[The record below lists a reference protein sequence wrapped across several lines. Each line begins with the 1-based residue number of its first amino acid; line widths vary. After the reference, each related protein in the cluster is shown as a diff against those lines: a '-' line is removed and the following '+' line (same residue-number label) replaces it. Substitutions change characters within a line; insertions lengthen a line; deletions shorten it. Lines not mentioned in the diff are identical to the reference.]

1 MSFLGQEEAVDHD
14 SPNLPCDSGFSALQ
28 VADCRAR
35 QGLLSMAIELSPVLV
50 RSPIAGAL
58 GFDGL
63 QPAALS
69 LQEVCEVV
77 RQAHELGARRI
88 MLLSDPASSSLEA
101 VGSAHPTEEVIAFV
115 REMGMELETGPRHP
129 GPMPDG
135 CSLTTSSTG
144 RGCMRH
150 LYSCVVSMHGW
161 VYPCVG
167 VLLPLGNVH
176 DESLRDILRQSE
188 VIENLASYRELIKGP
203 CRDCPDAQECYGCR
217 GAAFIATG
225 DYLAPD
231 PTCPR
236 ARGVPMDSL
245 PVAAFPLIPHGATMQ
260 MVDRLTQV
268 GERQAMAEF
277 IVPATCPFVDADG
290 RLDETAYVELI
301 VQTLAACHGF
311 HMAGDE
317 QGPQRGEQTARRDV
331 QSPQRDKPNPQ
342 RGLLLGVSNL
352 QITGESRVGD
362 RLKIHVRKT
371 TRLGGFGVVEG
382 IVSHCDGREVARGE
396 SKVWH
401 GSGEFTGVFG

>member
-1 MSFLGQEEAVDHD
+1 MSSLRREEAPSHD
-14 SPNLPCDSGFSALQ
+14 TLDLPRASGLSAREI
-28 VADCRAR
+28 ADCEAG
-35 QGLLSMAIELSPVLV
+35 QGLLSIVIELAPVLA
-50 RSPIAGAL
+50 RSPIPGAL
-58 GFDGL
+58 GFHGPE
-63 QPAALS
+63 PAALC
-69 LQEVCEVV
+69 LKEVCQVAA
-77 RQAHELGARRI
+77 QAHELGARRI
-88 MLLSDPASSSLEA
+88 MLLSDPASGSLEAVGSVVGSAHPTEGA
-101 VGSAHPTEEVIAFV
+101 VGSAHPTEEVVAFV
-115 REMGMELETGPRHP
+115 RELGMELETGPWHP
-129 GPMPDG
+129 GDMPDG
-135 CSLTTSSTG
+135 CSLNTSTTG
-144 RGCMRH
+144 QGCMRH

-176 DESLRDILRQSE
+176 DDSLRDILRQSE
-188 VIENLASYRELIKGP
+188 VIENLANYRELIKGP

-236 ARGVPMDSL
+236 VQGLPIDSL
-245 PVAAFPLIPHGATMQ
+245 PVAALPLIPHGATMQ

-277 IVPATCPFVDADG
+277 IVPSTCPFVDADG
-290 RLDETAYVELI
+290 RLDETAYVELM

-311 HMAGDE
+311 HMADDE
-317 QGPQRGEQTARRDV
+317 QTPHG
-331 QSPQRDKPNPQ
+331 
-342 RGLLLGVSNL
+342 GLLLGISNL

-362 RLKIHVRKT
+362 RLNIHVRKT

-382 IVSHCDGREVARGE
+382 IVSHSDGREVARGE

-401 GSGEFTGVFG
+401 GSADFSGVFG

>member
-1 MSFLGQEEAVDHD
+1 MSSLRQEEAVNHG
-14 SPNLPCDSGFSALQ
+14 SLNLPRDSGFSAQ
-28 VADCRAR
+28 EIADCKAR

-58 GFDGL
+58 GFDGP

-88 MLLSDPASSSLEA
+88 MLLLDPASSLLE
-101 VGSAHPTEEVIAFV
+101 PEVIAFV
-115 REMGMELETGPRHP
+115 RELGMELETGPRHP
-129 GPMPDG
+129 GPTPQG
-135 CSLTTSSTG
+135 CALKTSATG
-144 RGCMRH
+144 QGCMRH
-150 LYSCVVSMHGW
+150 LYSCVVSMHGR

-167 VLLPLGNVH
+167 MLLPLGNVH
-176 DESLRDILRQSE
+176 DESLRDILRLSE
-188 VIENLASYRELIKGP
+188 VIENLANHRKLIKEP
-203 CRDCPDAQECYGCR
+203 CRDCPDAQDCYGCR

-236 ARGVPMDSL
+236 TQGVPIDSL
-245 PVAAFPLIPHGATMQ
+245 PLAVAPLIPHGATIR

-277 IVPATCPFVDADG
+277 LVPDSCPFVDADG

-301 VQTLAACHGF
+301 VQTLAACQGF
-311 HMAGDE
+311 HLPSE
-317 QGPQRGEQTARRDV
+317 EQTAH
-331 QSPQRDKPNPQ
+331 
-342 RGLLLGVSNL
+342 RGLLLGVNNL

-362 RLKIHVRKT
+362 HLNIHVLKT
-371 TRLGGFGVVEG
+371 TRFGGFGVVEG
-382 IVSHCDGREVARGE
+382 VVYHRDGREVARGE
-396 SKVWH
+396 SKVWQ
-401 GSGEFTGVFG
+401 GGTDSAGVFG